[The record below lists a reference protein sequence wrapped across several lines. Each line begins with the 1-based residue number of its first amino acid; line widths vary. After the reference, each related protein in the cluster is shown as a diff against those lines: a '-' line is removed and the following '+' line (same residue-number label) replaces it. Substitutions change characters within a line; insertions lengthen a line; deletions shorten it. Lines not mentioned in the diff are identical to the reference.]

1 MQHYL
6 SMAVADEDL
15 WNKSGGVEA
24 HLPVIV

>member
-6 SMAVADEDL
+6 SMPVADEDL
-15 WNKSGGVEA
+15 LEQSGEVEA